1 MQMHSPQAVL
11 FDLDGTLIDTAPDF
25 ASVLNRQLL
34 AHGRS
39 PIPYKAVR
47 TAVSQGSRAVVEL
60 GFGDRFSLD
69 SDEFEAIR
77 QEFLSHYL
85 IHLADETR
93 LFPGM
98 DELLSHLETR
108 EIPWG
113 IVTNKPSL
121 YTLPLLKAL
130 NLDQRC
136 SVAICPDMVTH
147 TKPHPAPMFKA
158 ADALGVAADKCV
170 YVGDH
175 QRDIEAGKR
184 ASMITVAV
192 SYGYIQDNDSP
203 ANWEA
208 DYLVDTVFELS
219 RLLGLE

>member
-108 EIPWG
+108 EIP
-113 IVTNKPSL
+113 
-121 YTLPLLKAL
+121 
-130 NLDQRC
+130 
-136 SVAICPDMVTH
+136 
-147 TKPHPAPMFKA
+147 
-158 ADALGVAADKCV
+158 
-170 YVGDH
+170 
-175 QRDIEAGKR
+175 
-184 ASMITVAV
+184 
-192 SYGYIQDNDSP
+192 
-203 ANWEA
+203 
-208 DYLVDTVFELS
+208 
-219 RLLGLE
+219 